1 MSSTD
6 ISVEVYRT
14 LEELDSYQRSL
25 EDLFDIRIGLES
37 LREKL
42 ATESLTEQGKVFV
55 NHGYKA
61 HVQRLDIS
69 TEGLDVS
76 QDNEA
81 FVVASQESI
90 GKVVKRVWEAIK
102 KAWQK
107 FKDGLKKL
115 IKWFAD
121 KGKKLLGKSD
131 DVLKR
136 VKKNKKLS
144 VDPKLE
150 AQIKAVAEWTSDFQ
164 TLLDKDFSD
173 YVKGHQE
180 ARDLIDR
187 VAKGDETDFDSLP
200 GKVKGVSGLVKK
212 TEERIDKVRDAQPSL
227 DVETKSE
234 KMVELGSLEKDIE
247 KIVEALAVTKT
258 FFEKVDEEHEK
269 DDKAFDAFNK
279 WLQSKDAEN
288 VDTELMK
295 VAFDGQVGKFS
306 QLASSGTR
314 LITGVLSNLDK
325 LLEAK
330 EINLASGVT
339 DGNSAT
345 ESMKKF
351 VKSKDLLQVRTALQM
366 ELNVRRLFTKD
377 LYATM
382 AWVEKQRPEV
392 FVEYEEKAFARAIDT
407 DKKNWTAKYYDGQT
421 VYLKTNFSKKRYS
434 HLISVREFLYDKLW
448 S

>member
-136 VKKNKKLS
+136 VKKNKDLS
-144 VDPKLE
+144 VSPELE
-150 AQIKAVAEWTSDFQ
+150 AQIKAVAEWSQDFQ
-164 TLLDKDFSD
+164 VLLDKDFSE

-187 VAKGDETDFDSLP
+187 VAKGSETDFDSLP

-212 TEERIDKVRDAQPSL
+212 TEECIDKVRDAQPSL

-330 EINLASGVT
+330 EINLASEVT

-366 ELNVRRLFTKD
+366 ELNVRQLSTKD

-382 AWVEKQRPEV
+382 VWVEKQRPEV
-392 FVEYEEKAFARAIDT
+392 FVEYEEKKFAGAIDT
-407 DKKNWTAKYYDGQT
+407 DKKNWTTDYYDQQI